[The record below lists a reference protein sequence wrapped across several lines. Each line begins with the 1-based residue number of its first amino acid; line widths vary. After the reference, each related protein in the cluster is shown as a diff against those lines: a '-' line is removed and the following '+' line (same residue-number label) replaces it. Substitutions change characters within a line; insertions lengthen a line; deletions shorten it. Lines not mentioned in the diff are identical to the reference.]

1 MKRLL
6 FPIIAIFFFVG
17 AGCGTG
23 PTFVNDQN
31 SQGNQNNEPLV
42 NVNENVNAN
51 ANMNVNSATNQV
63 PPANVNTN
71 TNTNKTPPEPTLP
84 KKFDAPVSFASQAP
98 LGDWNLPYQEACEE
112 ASMIMAARYFK
123 NEELDANIMDQEI
136 LKVVKWEEDN
146 GYPID
151 LTAGQT
157 AEVLEKYFGLK
168 ASLNRTVSETEIKK
182 NLVAGNLIIV
192 PLAGRDI
199 GNPFYHQPGPL
210 YHMLLIRGF
219 DEDEFI
225 TNDPGTRRGEAYRYL
240 YGDLLWAVHDW
251 VGGDRE
257 FQDPRP
263 EPDMRTGARVMV
275 VVEKS

>member
-6 FPIIAIFFFVG
+6 FPIIAILFLVG
-17 AGCGTG
+17 AGCGTQ
-23 PTFVNDQN
+23 PTFVDNQN
-31 SQGNQNNEPLV
+31 NPGNQNSEPLINTNT
-42 NVNENVNAN
+42 NVNTNTNT
-51 ANMNVNSATNQV
+51 NVNSALNQV

-71 TNTNKTPPEPTLP
+71 TNTDKTPPETTLP
-84 KKFDAPVSFASQAP
+84 DKFDIKVSFASQAP
-98 LGDWNLPYQEACEE
+98 LGDWSMPYQEACEE

-123 NEELDANIMDQEI
+123 NEKLDASIMDQEI

-157 AEVLEKYFGLK
+157 AEVLQKYFGLG
-168 ASLNRTVSETEIKK
+168 ASLNKTVSETEIKK
-182 NLVAGNLIIV
+182 KLVAGNLIIV

-219 DEDEFI
+219 NEDEFI

-251 VGGDRE
+251 VGGVRE

-275 VVEKS
+275 VVEE

>member
-1 MKRLL
+1 MKRL
-6 FPIIAIFFFVG
+6 FFIIAILSLIG
-17 AGCGTG
+17 AGCGTQPG
-23 PTFVNDQN
+23 FLDNQNTPNNQENQN
-31 SQGNQNNEPLV
+31 SQAEENTLPPVNAA
-42 NVNENVNAN
+42 NVNQENNQEEEIAN
-51 ANMNVNSATNQV
+51 S
-63 PPANVNTN
+63 NTN
-71 TNTNKTPPEPTLP
+71 TNTEKAEPPVLP
-84 KKFDAPVSFASQAP
+84 AKFDAKVSFASQAP
-98 LGDWNLPYQEACEE
+98 QGDWNMPYQEACEE

-123 NEELDANIMDQEI
+123 NEKLDNNIMAEEI
-136 LKVVKWEEDN
+136 LKLVEWEEKN

-157 AEVLEKYFGLK
+157 VEVLEKYFGLK
-168 ASLNRTVSETEIKK
+168 ATLNKLVSEPEMKK
-182 NLVAGNLIIV
+182 KLVAGDLIIV

-199 GNPFYHQPGPL
+199 GNPYYHQPGPL

-219 DEDEFI
+219 DEENFI
-225 TNDPGTRRGEAYRYL
+225 TNDPGTKRGEAYRYR

>member
-1 MKRLL
+1 MKRLI
-6 FPIIAIFFFVG
+6 FPIISILFL
-17 AGCGTG
+17 AGCGLQ
-23 PTFVNDQN
+23 PTLINNQENQN
-31 SQGNQNNEPLV
+31 SEPLINTNTSV
-42 NVNENVNAN
+42 NTNVNENT
-51 ANMNVNSATNQV
+51 NSAQKQV
-63 PPANVNTN
+63 PATNVNVNTN
-71 TNTNKTPPEPTLP
+71 ADKTTPELTLP
-84 KKFDAPVSFASQAP
+84 EKFDIKVAFASQAP
-98 LGDWNLPYQEACEE
+98 LGDWSLPYQEACEE
-112 ASMIMAARYFK
+112 ASMIMAAKYFK
-123 NEELDANIMDQEI
+123 NEKLDANIMDQEI

-146 GYPID
+146 GYPLD
-151 LTAGQT
+151 LTAAQT
-157 AEVLEKYFGLK
+157 VEVLQKYFGLK
-168 ASLNRTVSETEIKK
+168 AYLDKMVSEPEIKK

-225 TNDPGTRRGEAYRYL
+225 TNDPGTKRGEAYRYL

-275 VVEKS
+275 VVEK

>member
-1 MKRLL
+1 MVLLKSMKRLI
-6 FPIIAIFFFVG
+6 FPIISILFL
-17 AGCGTG
+17 AGCGLQ
-23 PTFVNDQN
+23 PTLINNQENQN
-31 SQGNQNNEPLV
+31 SEPLINTNTSV
-42 NVNENVNAN
+42 NTNVNENT
-51 ANMNVNSATNQV
+51 NSAQKQV
-63 PPANVNTN
+63 PATNVNVNTN
-71 TNTNKTPPEPTLP
+71 ADKTTPELTLP
-84 KKFDAPVSFASQAP
+84 EKFDIKVAFASQAP
-98 LGDWNLPYQEACEE
+98 LGDWSLPYQEACEE
-112 ASMIMAARYFK
+112 ASMIMAAKYFK
-123 NEELDANIMDQEI
+123 NEKLDANIMDQEI

-146 GYPID
+146 GYPLD
-151 LTAGQT
+151 LTAAQT
-157 AEVLEKYFGLK
+157 VEVLQKYFGLK
-168 ASLNRTVSETEIKK
+168 AYLDKMVSEPEIKK

-225 TNDPGTRRGEAYRYL
+225 TNDPGTKRGEAYRYL

-275 VVEKS
+275 VVEK